1 MVGADDNDTY
11 GASKQR
17 RTKDAEGRNHKCNF
31 CSKTYLSY
39 PALYTHLKN
48 KHAKGPD
55 GNPVAT
61 LTVGRGRGRP
71 KKSLLGYPGVSGSI
85 YRSQVEAAS
94 SHFFK
99 SIDKQGG
106 PIFPDIGFQDIYSEI
121 YIKKEENK
129 EDDSCSDGN
138 ENTLPNEGTK
148 KSELEGIGLANYPSM
163 NNDQQYDANG
173 ELIKKKRGRKPKS
186 FYVQK
191 ILEE

>member
-1 MVGADDNDTY
+1 MNDENDTY
-11 GASKQR
+11 GVSKQR
-17 RTKDAEGRNHKCNF
+17 RTKDAEGRNHKCSF

-71 KKSLLGYPGVSGSI
+71 KKTQLGGYIGGAGSM
-85 YRSQVEAAS
+85 YRTQVDASS

-99 SIDKQGG
+99 SFDKQGG

-121 YIKKEENK
+121 YIKKEETK
-129 EDDSCSDGN
+129 EDDTASEN
-138 ENTLPNEGTK
+138 MENTIDAAK
-148 KSELEGIGLANYPSM
+148 KLDNDGIGLANYPNM
-163 NNDQQYDANG
+163 N
-173 ELIKKKRGRKPKS
+173 E
-186 FYVQK
+186 
-191 ILEE
+191 